1 MLFHPGFE
9 RPHSEGPTERWMYRS
24 LSLLLGLLWVVVLA
38 RQFPALSWL
47 DKADWAEP
55 CLLVAALLF
64 TVSSLARQ
72 IPLQNAL
79 LAACVIAVVGGAA
92 HWSSAVAGIPF
103 GPIRFPQ
110 AQGTTPFQEWF
121 FVPAVLWVVLLLN
134 ARGVARLILEPRARH
149 RNHGWHVIGLAAG
162 LMLLMS
168 LALEPFASV
177 VHHYWLWGET
187 RLPLTWQ
194 GAPLSALVGWGVV
207 SVIGLMAATPALIDK
222 HPRPARPSTDA
233 LWMWVLLSLLL
244 AAGTAV
250 AGLWIPAGAAAAN
263 ALLALAMFGIA
274 RRR

>member
-110 AQGTTPFQEWF
+110 AQGTTPLQEWF
-121 FVPAVLWVVLLLN
+121 CVPAVLWVVLLLN

-187 RLPLTWQ
+187 RLPFTWQ
-194 GAPLSALVGWGVV
+194 GAPLSALVAWGVV

-250 AGLWIPAGAAAAN
+250 AGLWIPAGVAAAN